1 MNEVFNT
8 SKAHGL
14 IVCDVNLVVD
24 RAMLNV
30 ITMIDILIKNVFNQ
44 ESKIFYSEIIVCS
57 HISTIFIFAK
67 V

>member
-1 MNEVFNT
+1 MLLSKSGGLLMNEVFNT

-30 ITMIDILIKNVFNQ
+30 ITMIDILIKFFLIKSQ
-44 ESKIFYSEIIVCS
+44 KSFTLKS
-57 HISTIFIFAK
+57 
-67 V
+67 